1 MAQELYRRAK
11 RAEMRAERADDR
23 RRLRLDFLRDAL
35 TTGLGSLKLMHDGG
49 ASGVASV
56 HGHAR
61 LMDGILLALFRL
73 AAGDAAAGGLT
84 TSPVVLVALGGY
96 GRGEL
101 HPSSD
106 IDLMVIYDGDLTPYV
121 QRITQEILYTLWDL
135 GLQVG
140 HSLRSLTDCVAIAR
154 TDFPSRTSMQEAR
167 YLAGSRRLFNHFRRV
182 LAENVY
188 RRDFAQFLE
197 TTLAE
202 RDQRYRKYGASPYI
216 GEPNIKESAG
226 GLRDMH
232 TAMWLGATK
241 FGARTLRELTAKGVI
256 SEREQRLADEALTFV
271 WRVRNE
277 LHFLSGHKNDVLSRD
292 LQPQIAIRFGY
303 EGDETALAVEKFMRD
318 YYLHARAIHRVSRR
332 LIARCQEAL
341 SRHGS
346 AARRHRQEALA
357 DGLVFFDGRLHLA
370 EPGELPPALR
380 RASGSRGRDEGPTP
394 EAAGRAGATGRPG
407 FEPGEAGVGS
417 EPPLH
422 GTFAPRRVFAEDPTR
437 LMKVFW
443 HLHRLG
449 CELSADVEQ
458 AVEDSLDL
466 VDEPFRRSPAV
477 RGLFL
482 EICQHWGRVA
492 PTLREMHELGL
503 LGRYL
508 PEFGA
513 LTCLV
518 QYDVYHKF
526 SADQHSLLAVENLE
540 ALAPGQSAESEGAA
554 EVFSKIERTDLLM
567 LGMLLHDIGKAQGHG
582 HVEKGIPLIRQ
593 LTRRLDLE
601 PADAETLEFLV
612 AHHLTMSHIA
622 QRRDIHDPKT
632 VDDLAAT
639 VRDPRWLRM
648 LYLLTCADMRAV
660 GPGVM
665 TGWQAAIL
673 WDLYSLT
680 LARLTG
686 GEVDRPSR
694 AQLTDRVCAAIRDEA
709 SRQAVMGHLA
719 MMSERY
725 LASTGAER
733 VAEHLRLVQQLE
745 RELVAT
751 ELFHHP
757 DLGTSDLVVVT
768 RDLPGLFSALAGTLA
783 ANGININSAQIH
795 TRADGVAIDT
805 FQVSDPRGEAV
816 TSAAHWGRTL
826 GDLRTVLGGERGV
839 EDLLEQRQH
848 RAFQDAREPGARP
861 KIVIDN
867 QLSDSHTVI
876 EVKSPD
882 RLGLLYVVTRTFS
895 AAGLDIANARI
906 ATEIDQACDTFYVT
920 DRAGRKVTE
929 EAAMRGIREAIEDA
943 LMKPL

>member
-1 MAQELYRRAK
+1 MALELYRRAK
-11 RAEMRAERADDR
+11 RAETRAERADDR
-23 RRLRLDFLRDAL
+23 RRLRLEFLRDTLA
-35 TTGLGSLKLMHDGG
+35 TGLGSLKVMHDGG
-49 ASGVASV
+49 ASGLASV
-56 HGHAR
+56 QAHAR
-61 LMDGILLALFRL
+61 LMDGILQTLFRL
-73 AAGDAAAGGLT
+73 ASGDASGEGLT
-84 TSPVVLVALGGY
+84 PGPVVLVALGGY

-106 IDLMVIYDGDLTPYV
+106 IDLMVIHDGELTAYV
-121 QRITQEILYTLWDL
+121 RRLTQEILYTLWDL

-140 HSLRSLTDCVAIAR
+140 HSLRSLADCVAIAR

-167 YLAGSRRLFNHFRRV
+167 YLAGSRRLFNRFRRV

-188 RRDFAQFLE
+188 RRDFARFLE

-202 RDQRYRKYGASPYI
+202 RDQRYRKHGASPYI

-226 GLRDMH
+226 GLRDIH

-241 FGARTLRELTAKGVI
+241 FGARTLQELCEKGVI
-256 SEREQRLADEALTFV
+256 SAREQRQADEALTFL

-277 LHFLSGHKNDVLSRD
+277 LHFLAGHRNDVLARD
-292 LQPQIAIRFGY
+292 LQPRIARRFGY
-303 EGDETALAVEKFMRD
+303 EDGPTMLGVERFMRD

-341 SRHGS
+341 SRRAT
-346 AARRHRQEALA
+346 AARRHRQEAMA
-357 DGLVFFDGRLHLA
+357 DGLVFIEGRLY
-370 EPGELPPALR
+370 PADLDTR
-380 RASGSRGRDEGPTP
+380 
-394 EAAGRAGATGRPG
+394 
-407 FEPGEAGVGS
+407 
-417 EPPLH
+417 
-422 GTFAPRRVFAEDPTR
+422 TFGEDPAR

-449 CELSADVEQ
+449 CELSSDLER

-466 VDEPFRRSPAV
+466 VGDGFRASPAV
-477 RGLFL
+477 RDLFL
-482 EICQHWGRVA
+482 DICRNWGRVA

-518 QYDVYHKF
+518 QYDAYHKF
-526 SADQHSLLAVENLE
+526 SADQHSLLGVENLE

-554 EVFSKIERTDLLM
+554 QVFTRIERPDLLM
-567 LGMLLHDIGKAQGHG
+567 LGMLLHDIGKALGHG
-582 HVEKGIPLIRQ
+582 HVAKGIPLVQQ
-593 LTRRLDLE
+593 LTRRLAL
-601 PADAETLEFLV
+601 PAADAATLEFLV

-639 VRDPRWLRM
+639 VRNPQWLGK
-648 LYLLTCADMRAV
+648 LYLLTYADMKAV

-665 TGWQAAIL
+665 TPWQAAIL

-686 GEVDRPSR
+686 GKRDEPNRTL
-694 AQLTDRVCAAIRDEA
+694 LTDRVHAAVRDEV

-719 MMSERY
+719 MMSDRY
-725 LASTGAER
+725 LGGTGVER
-733 VAEHLRLVQQLE
+733 IAEHLRLVQQLDSSP
-745 RELVAT
+745 VVT
-751 ELFHHP
+751 EVFHHP

-768 RDLPGLFSALAGTLA
+768 RDLPGLFAVLAGTLA
-783 ANGININSAQIH
+783 ANALNIISAQIH

-805 FQVSDPRGEAV
+805 FQVSDPLGEAV
-816 TSAAHWGRTL
+816 TSAAHWSRTL
-826 GDLRTVLGGERGV
+826 GDLRAVLSGDRRV
-839 EDLLEQRQH
+839 EDLLAERQQK
-848 RAFQDAREPGARP
+848 AFREARP
-861 KIVIDN
+861 PEAPPKIAIDN
-867 QLSDSHTVI
+867 QLSDSSTVV

-882 RLGLLYVVTRTFS
+882 RLGLLYLITRTLS
-895 AAGLDIANARI
+895 ASGLDIANARI
-906 ATEIDQACDTFYVT
+906 ATEIDQAFDTFYVT
-920 DRAGRKVTE
+920 DRAGRKITD
-929 EAAMRGIREAIEDA
+929 EAAMLGVREALEDA